1 MILQFNN
8 CKRTLGMKTL
18 QASKALRSAVL
29 LGSGAFLL
37 GCVSSQDSHSA
48 KTSDPSVDKTVKP
61 GAAIT
66 ISHTGPKDLRPGQYG
81 VVTVKVTDSYEAGTL
96 VLTAQPEEGLR
107 LVTET
112 AETTFPFSGDVAHE
126 WELDVTSETSGV
138 YYLNIFATAK
148 LPEGPEMM
156 RSYAA
161 RILIGDVTEAD
172 IRKSMKKNGALSG
185 DGKTISMEAEE
196 TIQ

>member
-1 MILQFNN
+1 
-8 CKRTLGMKTL
+8 MKTL
-18 QASKALRSAVL
+18 QASKALLGVAI
-29 LGSGAFLL
+29 LGSGAFIS
-37 GCVSSQDSHSA
+37 GCASSQDKSSA
-48 KTSDPSVDKTVKP
+48 ISSDSAVDETVKP

-81 VVTVKVTDSYEAGTL
+81 IVTVKVTDSYEAGTL
-96 VLTAQPEEGLR
+96 VLTAQPEDGLR

-112 AETTFPFSGDVAHE
+112 AETSFPFSGSETHE
-126 WELDVTSETSGV
+126 WELDVTSEASGI

-148 LPEGPEMM
+148 LPEGPELM

-172 IRKSMKKNGALSG
+172 IQKSMKKNGSLSG
-185 DGKTISMEAEE
+185 DGKTISMEADE

>member
-1 MILQFNN
+1 
-8 CKRTLGMKTL
+8 MK
-18 QASKALRSAVL
+18 AFKVSNAVRSAVV
-29 LGSGAFLL
+29 LGSGALLL
-37 GCVSSQDSHSA
+37 GCISSQDTHNA
-48 KTSDPSVDKTVKP
+48 LTSDPSVNKTVKP

-66 ISHTGPKDLRPGQYG
+66 LSHEGPKDLQPGQYG

-112 AETTFPFSGDVAHE
+112 AETTFPFSGDDSHE

-148 LPEGPEMM
+148 LPEGPEMR

-172 IRKSMKKNGALSG
+172 IRKSMKKNGSLSE